1 MCSKI
6 IRVLSVADDVLY
18 EDLNL
23 PVSGRFNKIKDTT
36 TLKIALK
43 ELRCVT
49 YNNDIEEN
57 VQTIYDLMGDTE
69 AEASKTNNLR
79 MKLDMRIMLMK
90 NEKYLME
97 GSTCEYAKKAT
108 SYKLFK
114 DRAVLSVIHLKD
126 HGLYVV
132 EDLVKFYFPTTKSH
146 LKTGHLQKLIMA
158 FSLIKHLLHTA
169 KDTIEQGRADHDN
182 NQMDNII
189 ESEKT
194 RKAFKGRLDN
204 GRPFGT

>member
-1 MCSKI
+1 MFI
-6 IRVLSVADDVLY
+6 FR
-18 EDLNL
+18 
-23 PVSGRFNKIKDTT
+23 
-36 TLKIALK
+36 
-43 ELRCVT
+43 
-49 YNNDIEEN
+49 
-57 VQTIYDLMGDTE
+57 GDTE

-114 DRAVLSVIHLKD
+114 DRLKLVISGKTYINEIISTCPYLTKEDILEIKAPFLQITGFRAVLSVIHLKD

-158 FSLIKHLLHTA
+158 FSLIKVNYLIMHT
-169 KDTIEQGRADHDN
+169 
-182 NQMDNII
+182 
-189 ESEKT
+189 
-194 RKAFKGRLDN
+194 
-204 GRPFGT
+204 